1 MTKLPRLYKQTKTGA
16 TQICDISFDGPK
28 YYVTFGQLDGKLQ
41 TNITECKPKNIGK
54 SNETTAEQQAELE
67 ALADH
72 KKKIKSGYSTSLDA
86 PSEVTLPAKVKVYQD
101 NLKNIKFPAY
111 STPKLNGVNGLFKR
125 ENSKLTLYS
134 RGGEVYPDIPHLI
147 KPISDLMD
155 NLNCNELNGELY
167 IHGQHLQD
175 IQSAVKKP
183 NHLSY
188 RLGFYIFDIPD
199 IQSEYSIRN
208 QVILKDMANTLTLLG
223 SPIRLHI
230 RFLIGEEC
238 YSHEDIELKF
248 NAAIQSGY
256 EGTVIYNANH
266 VYKYNERSSDAF
278 KYKKALDAEFQII
291 DYELDKQGNPT
302 LICQSEGGPF
312 KVRPT
317 GTAEYRKQLLVDL
330 PNHIGKFYK
339 VEYECFSKSGIP
351 LKPIGLGIRNC
362 HPNGEPIE

>member
-16 TQICDISFDGPK
+16 TQICEISFEGPK
-28 YYVTFGQLDGKLQ
+28 YFVTFGQLGGKLQ
-41 TNITECKPKNIGK
+41 TNITECKPKNTGK

-86 PSEVTLPAKVKVYQD
+86 PSEVTLPAKIKVYQD

-111 STPKLNGVNGLFKR
+111 STAKLNGVNGLFKR
-125 ENSKLTLYS
+125 ESSKLTLYS
-134 RGGEVYPDIPHLI
+134 RGGEIYPDIPHLI
-147 KPISDLMD
+147 KPISYLMD
-155 NLNCNELNGELY
+155 HLNCNELNGELY

-183 NHLSY
+183 NSLSNK
-188 RLGFYIFDIPD
+188 LCFYIFDIPD
-199 IQSEYSIRN
+199 IQSEYDIRN
-208 QVILKDMANTLTLLG
+208 QVILKDMANTLTALG
-223 SPIRLHI
+223 SPIKLYI
-230 RFLIGEEC
+230 GFLIGEEC

-248 NAAIQSGY
+248 NTAIQSGY

-302 LICQSEGGPF
+302 LICKSEGGPF

-317 GTAEYRKQLLVDL
+317 GTREYRQQLLLDM
-330 PNHIGKFYK
+330 PNNIGKFYK
-339 VEYECFSKSGIP
+339 VEYEMLSRDKIP
-351 LKPIGLGIRNC
+351 LKPVGICIRNC
-362 HPNGEPIE
+362 HPNGDPIE

>member
-1 MTKLPRLYKQTKTGA
+1 METHLFKRGKNNEVRTIIVKTYSDKFEVWYG
-16 TQICDISFDGPK
+16 
-28 YYVTFGQLDGKLQ
+28 VLNGKLQ
-41 TNITECKPKNIGK
+41 VETTYPKCKNIGK
-54 SNETTAEQQAELE
+54 INETSITQQVILE
-67 ALADH
+67 SNSIIN
-72 KKKIKSGYSTSLDA
+72 KKIKSGYSTSLDA

-134 RGGEVYPDIPHLI
+134 RGGEIYPDIPHLI
-147 KPISDLMD
+147 KPITDLMD

-199 IQSEYSIRN
+199 IKSEYAVRN
-208 QVILKDMANTLTLLG
+208 QVILKDIANTLTLLG

-230 RFLIGEEC
+230 GFLIGEEC

-339 VEYECFSKSGIP
+339 VEYETLSRDKIP
-351 LKPIGLGIRNC
+351 LKPIGVGIRDCDLQGN
-362 HPNGEPIE
+362 PVI

>member
-16 TQICDISFDGPK
+16 TQICDISFEGPK

-54 SNETTAEQQAELE
+54 SSETTAEQQAELE

-72 KKKIKSGYSTSLDA
+72 KKKIKSGYSTSLDV
-86 PSEVTLPAKVKVYQD
+86 PSEVTLSAKVKVYQE

-111 STPKLNGVNGLFKR
+111 STAKLNGVNGLFKR
-125 ENSKLTLYS
+125 DNSKLTLYS

-147 KPISDLMD
+147 QPIMDLMD
-155 NLNCNELNGELY
+155 HLNCNSLIGELY
-167 IHGQHLQD
+167 FHGQHLQD

-183 NHLSY
+183 NDLSC
-188 RLGFYIFDIPD
+188 RLCFHIFDIPD
-199 IQSEYSIRN
+199 IQLEYNVKN
-208 QVILKDMANTLTLLG
+208 QVILKNIADTLTALG
-223 SPIRLHI
+223 SPIKQHI
-230 RFLIGEEC
+230 GFLIGEEC

-278 KYKKALDAEFQII
+278 KYKKALDAEFKIVG
-291 DYELDKQGNPT
+291 YELDKQGNPT

-317 GTAEYRKQLLVDL
+317 GTAEYRKQLLTEL
-330 PNHIGKFYK
+330 PNHIGEFYK
-339 VEYECFSKSGIP
+339 VEYETLSKDKIP
-351 LKPIGLGIRNC
+351 LKPIGLGLRDC
-362 HPNGEPIE
+362 HTNGEPIE